1 VISRITTGMT
11 ARMLLGDIQRD
22 SDKLARTQQKIASGK
37 ELVVPSD
44 DPFATSRALNFRS
57 EVEEYRQYARN
68 VGEAAAWQDVT
79 DTALRTV
86 SDLTLRA
93 RELLVQGASDT
104 VNQAARDKIAD
115 EIDQIV
121 NAVKG
126 EANTQYAG
134 RYVFAGTQTTAQPYN
149 QVTDV
154 YAGDG
159 NAVVREIGRGV
170 QVSISVA
177 GSSVMGDGSSG
188 LIGALRQISTD
199 LRTPGSTTALGGAD
213 LQALDAAQ
221 DALIDARGNVGALT
235 NRLEVAKNRLGQL
248 EETTTK
254 LLSETEDADMAKT
267 LIDYSM
273 QQAVYQAA
281 LKAGAQLIQP
291 SLLDFL
297 R

>member
-1 VISRITTGMT
+1 MT
-11 ARMLLGDIQRD
+11 ARMLLTDLQLD
-22 SDKLARTQQKIASGK
+22 SGRLAKTQQKLASGK
-37 ELVVPSD
+37 EISVPSD
-44 DPFATSRALNFRS
+44 DPFGTSRALDFRS
-57 EVEEYRQYARN
+57 EQAEYRQYTRN

-79 DTALRTV
+79 DTALGTM
-86 SDLTLRA
+86 SELTLRA
-93 RELLVQGASDT
+93 RELALQGASDT
-104 VNQAARDKIAD
+104 VNQSERDAIAD

-121 NAVKG
+121 GALKS

-134 RYVFAGTQTTAQPYN
+134 RYVFAGTQTTTPPYN
-149 QVTDV
+149 QTTDV
-154 YAGDG
+154 YAGDA

-170 QVSISVA
+170 QVPISVA
-177 GSSVMGDGSSG
+177 GSSVVGDGGSG
-188 LIGALRQISTD
+188 LIGALRQLSTD
-199 LRTPGSTTALGGAD
+199 LRTPGSTAALGGAD
-213 LQALDAAQ
+213 LQALDAAR
-221 DALIDARGNVGALT
+221 DSLVDARGNVGALT
-235 NRLEVAKNRLGQL
+235 NRLETAQSRLGEL

-267 LIDYSM
+267 IVDYSM

>member
-1 VISRITTGMT
+1 VINRITTGMT
-11 ARMLLGDIQRD
+11 ARMLLSDLQRD
-22 SDKLARTQQKIASGK
+22 SDRLATTQQKIASGK
-37 ELVVPSD
+37 EIVVPSD

-57 EVEEYRQYARN
+57 EVDEYRQYTRN
-68 VGEAAAWQDVT
+68 VGEATAWQNVT
-79 DTALRTV
+79 DTALSTM

-93 RELLVQGASDT
+93 RELVLQGASDT
-104 VNQAARDKIAD
+104 VDQSGRNKIAN

-121 NAVKG
+121 DAVKT
-126 EANTQYAG
+126 ESNAQYAG
-134 RYVFAGTQTTAQPYN
+134 RYVFAGTQTTTKPYN
-149 QVTDV
+149 QVTDA

-170 QVSISVA
+170 PVSISVP
-177 GSSVMGDGSSG
+177 GSSVAGDGATG
-188 LIGALRQISTD
+188 LIGALRKIATD
-199 LRTPGSTTALGGAD
+199 LRTPGSTAALGGAD
-213 LQALDAAQ
+213 LQALDVAR

-235 NRLEVAKNRLGQL
+235 NRLEVASQRLGQL
-248 EETTTK
+248 EETTTQ

-281 LKAGAQLIQP
+281 LKSGAQLIQP

>member
-1 VISRITTGMT
+1 MT

-37 ELVVPSD
+37 EIVVPSD

-68 VGEAAAWQDVT
+68 VGEAAAWQDVS

-93 RELLVQGASDT
+93 RELLIQGASDT
-104 VNQAARDKIAD
+104 VNQAGRDKIAD

-121 NAVKG
+121 SAVKA
-126 EANTQYAG
+126 EANAQYAG
-134 RYVFAGTQTTAQPYN
+134 RYVFGGTQTTAQPYN
-149 QVTDV
+149 QTTDV

-170 QVSISVA
+170 QVPISVA
-177 GSSVMGDGSSG
+177 GNAVIGDGATG

-199 LRTPGSTTALGGAD
+199 LRTPGSTSALGGAD
-213 LQALDAAQ
+213 VQALDAAQ

-235 NRLEVAKNRLGQL
+235 NRLEVARHRLSQL